1 MRNIL
6 TLIILS
12 LLLANCNES
21 EQTIQSSN
29 GAHSYN
35 TSTQTELNYNYPNKP
50 HYTPYNI
57 KFNNNY

>member
-6 TLIILS
+6 TLILVS
-12 LLLANCNES
+12 LFLINCEGS
-21 EQTIQSSN
+21 EQTIQSYN

-35 TSTQTELNYNYPNKP
+35 ISINTELNYTYPNKP
-50 HYTPYNI
+50 HYEPYNI